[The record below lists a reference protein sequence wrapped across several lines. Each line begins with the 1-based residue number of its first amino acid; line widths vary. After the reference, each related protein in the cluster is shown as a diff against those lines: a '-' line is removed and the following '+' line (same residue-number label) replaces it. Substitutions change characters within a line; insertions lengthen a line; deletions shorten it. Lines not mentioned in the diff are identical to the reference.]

1 MFSFKETLK
10 KAFLQAVGNKADYE
24 IILAA
29 ANWIEKGVLIEGDLA
44 EIQEAIDA
52 QYAISEIENTKDVV
66 PNDDVE
72 TEVAENDNV

>member
-29 ANWIEKGVLIEGDLA
+29 VNWIEKGVLIEGDLA

-52 QYAISEIENTKDVV
+52 QYAISEIKNTKDVV

-72 TEVAENDNV
+72 TEIAVNDNV